1 MAEKKVVEEAAVEK
15 KTRAKKA
22 ADTEA
27 SEKKTAKKA
36 TAKKTA
42 EKTEKVT
49 KAKTAEEKKL
59 EVTLVRG
66 FSGKM
71 KTQIAVAKSLGLHR
85 IGDVSVQPD
94 NDATRGKIAKIAH
107 MLSVKEN

>member
-22 ADTEA
+22 
-27 SEKKTAKKA
+27 

-42 EKTEKVT
+42 EK
-49 KAKTAEEKKL
+49 AEEKKL
-59 EVTLVRG
+59 EVTLIKG

-94 NDATRGKIAKIAH
+94 NDATRGKIAKISH
-107 MLSVKEN
+107 MLSVKET

>member
-22 ADTEA
+22 
-27 SEKKTAKKA
+27 

-42 EKTEKVT
+42 EK
-49 KAKTAEEKKL
+49 AEEKKL
-59 EVTLVRG
+59 EVTLIKG

-85 IGDVSVQPD
+85 IGDISVQPD
-94 NDATRGKIAKIAH
+94 NDATRGKIAKISH

>member
-22 ADTEA
+22 
-27 SEKKTAKKA
+27 

-42 EKTEKVT
+42 EK
-49 KAKTAEEKKL
+49 AEEKKL
-59 EVTLVRG
+59 EVTLIKG

-94 NDATRGKIAKIAH
+94 NDATRGKIAKSSH

>member
-22 ADTEA
+22 ADAEA
-27 SEKKTAKKA
+27 SETKTVKKA

-42 EKTEKVT
+42 KK
-49 KAKTAEEKKL
+49 AEEKKL

-85 IGDVSVQPD
+85 IGDVSIQPD
-94 NDATRGKIAKIAH
+94 NNATRGKIAKISH

>member
-22 ADTEA
+22 
-27 SEKKTAKKA
+27 

-42 EKTEKVT
+42 EK
-49 KAKTAEEKKL
+49 AEEKKL
-59 EVTLVRG
+59 EVTLIKG

-94 NDATRGKIAKIAH
+94 NDATRGKIAKISH